1 MKTGCCCYSSPLK
14 ALCFDSADFKCE
26 CKDFF
31 FLFLI
36 ILTVLLYCSSASG
49 SPLGPYSLVSTII
62 RLHAAAGLR
71 DCTHSQNRERT
82 TWKFRVS
89 IFSSFFFFFLVSLLR
104 SLELLLGL
112 CFIIVRIAQESSSPL
127 PPVRLHSQT
136 SRNETRF
143 RPPDR
148 GGTSSAALTCTGRKL
163 RSRTLHF
170 SEKSRGTLFSLSFFF
185 WGGRFKT
192 ETGVVM

>member
-1 MKTGCCCYSSPLK
+1 MFLRLC
-14 ALCFDSADFKCE
+14 ALIQPILNVNAQI
-26 CKDFF
+26 F
-31 FLFLI
+31 FLFSI

-89 IFSSFFFFFLVSLLR
+89 IFLSSFFFFFFFFGFFPEKFGTSSWIVFYYCAHRSGAFTPHPPSL
-104 SLELLLGL
+104 
-112 CFIIVRIAQESSSPL
+112 
-127 PPVRLHSQT
+127 RLHSQT

-143 RPPDR
+143 CHPDR
-148 GGTSSAALTCTGRKL
+148 GGASSAALTCTGRKL

-170 SEKSRGTLFSLSFFF
+170 SEKGRGAIFVLFFL
-185 WGGRFKT
+185 
-192 ETGVVM
+192 VV

>member
-1 MKTGCCCYSSPLK
+1 MWMQR
-14 ALCFDSADFKCE
+14 
-26 CKDFF
+26 FF
-31 FLFLI
+31 FSFFNHPDSI
-36 ILTVLLYCSSASG
+36 IVLLQ
-49 SPLGPYSLVSTII
+49 
-62 RLHAAAGLR
+62 RLR
-71 DCTHSQNRERT
+71 
-82 TWKFRVS
+82 
-89 IFSSFFFFFLVSLLR
+89 FSSGALFISKHNHQVTRGSRATWLHSFSKPGTDDLEIPCQHFFFFFFFFLVSLLR